1 MKAVLSILAGVA
13 VFTDVVSAHCTI
25 PLHHLSTIF
34 IKINMT

>member
-25 PLHHLSTIF
+25 PLHLHDIH
-34 IKINMT
+34 